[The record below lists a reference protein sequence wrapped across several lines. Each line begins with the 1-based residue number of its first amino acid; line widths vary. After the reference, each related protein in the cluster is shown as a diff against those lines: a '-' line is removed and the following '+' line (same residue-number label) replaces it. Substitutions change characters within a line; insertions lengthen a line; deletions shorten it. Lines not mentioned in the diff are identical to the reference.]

1 MDNDG
6 DVECPRGSETGGLG
20 GGKNYNRRS
29 VADGRHGSERLW
41 SYGLGKTRQGK
52 TRQAMA
58 MSRVRE
64 DRVRWETGDR
74 QSEAWQHC

>member
-1 MDNDG
+1 MDW
-6 DVECPRGSETGGLG
+6 EGS
-20 GGKNYNRRS
+20 KNYNRRP

-58 MSRVRE
+58 MRRVRQ
-64 DRVRWETGDR
+64 DRVRGKTGDR
-74 QSEAWQHC
+74 AK

>member
-1 MDNDG
+1 MDWK
-6 DVECPRGSETGGLG
+6 

-58 MSRVRE
+58 MSRVRQ
-64 DRVRWETGDR
+64 DRVSWGNR
-74 QSEAWQHC
+74 

>member
-1 MDNDG
+1 MDWE
-6 DVECPRGSETGGLG
+6 VS
-20 GGKNYNRRS
+20 KNYNRRP

-52 TRQAMA
+52 TRQGKA
-58 MSRVRE
+58 MSRVRQ

-74 QSEAWQHC
+74 VK

>member
-6 DVECPRGSETGGLG
+6 DVECPRGSETGGMV

-64 DRVRWETGDR
+64 DRVRWETGDK
-74 QSEAWQHC
+74 AK